1 MADNTLK
8 NLESVIK
15 NLASEIRKLKT
26 DKTEAKKTGADTKS
40 IDVQIKG
47 KEKDIAATR
56 KLINAEKERLALQ
69 KKYDDSFTSYSRR
82 YIKFGSDVQKQLQGQ
97 GKSSS
102 VYLNLGKSIAEEKKR
117 QLRYEKASSDEEK
130 RLLANSVEREN
141 KYSDISQR
149 LESQAKAT
157 AKAEQDLRGISD
169 IDREIEEIKKSQGVY
184 SAVQKKELIES
195 LELLKQL
202 EDRERRIKAIK
213 EQQEE
218 VLGMMP
224 GNIQQ
229 MVGFAKNLGAA
240 LKAGLGPIF
249 IVGAVIMAALKS
261 FLDLEESAAE
271 FRKET
276 GFTNSQMAGIRDQ
289 ANQITQQ
296 FASIGVEAKDAFDT
310 VAALKGE
317 FSDVANFST
326 ETVGA
331 LTVMNKNFGIAAES
345 SAKVQGIFEQI
356 GGLSSETAANVQLQV
371 ANMANLAGVA
381 PAKVFKDIAENAE
394 VASTIFK
401 GDLTKLTKNAI
412 EARRLGTNLKD
423 AAENAERLL
432 DFESSIED
440 ELVAATYVGGQ
451 FNLSRARALAMEGD
465 IVEAQKETLAQI
477 QRSGDF
483 RKQDYFTQKQLAKA
497 AGMSVEEI
505 NKQLDAQEKLSNLS
519 AEQKKAAED
528 AINAGLDI
536 TNISKENLASE
547 VDKFKTQ
554 QEQQKTLDKISN
566 QFMGIAS
573 TVGSVLV
580 PVLDAVA
587 LALQVILFPITLIN
601 DMFGYI
607 GEKIG
612 ALIGPLGTVGK
623 VLKGL
628 AGIAVIYAAYSAF
641 QGIMAMSLGFGL
653 PIAIAASAAIIAAG
667 FGLLSKVGDLNS
679 PADGKTQVSTKEG
692 GLFELSPN
700 DDLVAAPGAAA
711 ALANA
716 TSGQGGGSPQL
727 NLSALAAPLNT
738 MIGELKALRA
748 DLAAGKIAV
757 RMDGAK
763 VSAGIGN
770 VVDGSTRNNY
780 AMAQG

>member
-69 KKYDDSFTSYSRR
+69 KKYDDSFTSYSKR
-82 YIKFGSDVQKQLQGQ
+82 YLKFGSDVQKQLQGQ

-102 VYLNLGKSIAEEKKR
+102 VYLNLGKTIAEEKKR
-117 QLRYEKASSDEEK
+117 QLRYEKASSDKEK
-130 RLLANSVEREN
+130 ELLANSVERES
-141 KYSDISQR
+141 KYTDISQR

-202 EDRERRIKAIK
+202 EDKEKELKQIREAQKDMFDALPESVK
-213 EQQEE
+213 
-218 VLGMMP
+218 GA
-224 GNIQQ
+224 
-229 MVGFAKNLGAA
+229 VGFAQKLGSAMKSASTKALAFTLLAGVLVAA
-240 LKAGLGPIF
+240 LTAFKDLDDAAG
-249 IVGAVIMAALKS
+249 
-261 FLDLEESAAE
+261 E
-271 FRKET
+271 FRET
-276 GFTNSQMAGIRDQ
+276 TGLTNSQMEGIRS
-289 ANQITQQ
+289 N
-296 FASIGVEAKDAFDT
+296 ASEIAGEFGDLGVTAKGAFDT
-310 VAALKGE
+310 VAALKSE
-317 FSDVANFST
+317 FSDIYDVSK
-326 ETVGA
+326 ETTAA
-331 LTVMNKNFGIAAES
+331 LTVMNQNFGIAAAD

-356 GGLSSETAANVQLQV
+356 GGLSSETAASVQMQA
-371 ANMANLAGVA
+371 ANMAKLAGVA

-394 VASTIFK
+394 VASTLFK

-423 AAENAERLL
+423 VAATAERLL

-451 FNLSRARALAMEGD
+451 FNLSRARALAMEGN
-465 IVEAQKETLAQI
+465 IVDAQKETLAQL

-505 NKQLDAQEKLSNLS
+505 NKQLDAQDKLNSLTS
-519 AEQKKAAED
+519 EQRKQAEE

-536 TNISKENLASE
+536 SNISADQLASE
-547 VDKFKTQ
+547 TQKFKVQ
-554 QEQQKTLDKISN
+554 QENQKSLDKLANTFTS
-566 QFMGIAS
+566 IAA
-573 TVGSVLV
+573 TIGNAITPL
-580 PVLDAVA
+580 LEA
-587 LALQVILFPITLIN
+587 LIPIIQLILFPIQLIAEGFKFFADN
-601 DMFGYI
+601 LAITIPLAAALGFAFLPSI
-607 GEKIG
+607 IG
-612 ALIGPLGTVGK
+612 AISTAIGTIMSTFAMIPFGIGLPLG
-623 VLKGL
+623 
-628 AGIAVIYAAYSAF
+628 
-641 QGIMAMSLGFGL
+641 
-653 PIAIAASAAIIAAG
+653 IAAVAG
-667 FGLLSKVGDLNS
+667 LFSMISKAKSVGDMVS
-679 PADGKTQVSTKEG
+679 PADGTTRVSTKEG

-700 DDLVAAPGAAA
+700 DDLIAAPGAANAIGGGGASMPNLA
-711 ALANA
+711 AL
-716 TSGQGGGSPQL
+716 S
-727 NLSALAAPLNT
+727 APLNT